1 MFAIDSLS
9 NAIKFELS
17 LKTFFDFYRLVD
29 VQTYEVLEFPKD
41 SDDLIDSH
49 QTCHHIWGSDGP
61 CINCTSRTCV
71 QREKPIVKLMQLDGQ
86 FLLIYSVPVTLHD
99 RKYALEL
106 IKDITDSLM
115 VPSMGAQD
123 NIEITEMVAQF
134 NDLAAHDTFTR
145 LYNKNYVLN
154 TLRDAVEKCQ
164 ATDEQ
169 PTLDLVMIDL
179 DLFKNINDDYGHT
192 IGDDVLLMLART
204 LDNITS
210 RFKGAWAARYGGD
223 EFILCAPFG
232 IGVDGKEALR
242 GYLKGFVDDVH
253 KYVEGN
259 PVINV
264 SFGVT
269 TLRKEDDVRSLIDR
283 ADERMYLMKDEH
295 HKLMGAESSRD

>member
-1 MFAIDSLS
+1 MFSLDKLS
-9 NAIKFELS
+9 NEIKYSLS

-41 SDDLIDSH
+41 APEPIDSH

-71 QREKPIVKLMQLDGQ
+71 QRQKPVVKLMHLDDQ
-86 FLLIYSVPVTLHD
+86 YLLIYSVPIMLHD
-99 RKYALEL
+99 YPYALEL
-106 IKDITDSLM
+106 IKDITESLM
-115 VPSMGAQD
+115 VPSIESQD

-134 NDLAAHDTFTR
+134 NDFAAHDPFTR
-145 LYNKNYVLN
+145 LFNKNYVLN
-154 TLRDAVEKCQ
+154 TLRDEIDKCAQ
-164 ATDEQ
+164 SSTQ

-179 DLFKNINDDYGHT
+179 DLFKNVNDELGHT
-192 IGDDVLLMLART
+192 VGDDVLLMLSRT
-204 LDNITS
+204 LESITS

-223 EFILCAPFG
+223 EFIICAPYG
-232 IGVDGKEALR
+232 IGADGREVLENQLEN
-242 GYLKGFVDDVH
+242 YVSDVK

-259 PVINV
+259 PTINV

-283 ADERMYLMKDEH
+283 ADERMYLMKEKH
-295 HKLMGAESSRD
+295 HVLMGVTSARD